1 MSADRVS
8 GPKTDSWARLC
19 RSRPRGAPTAA
30 LGGALT
36 SGILIEGTEV
46 AGQGSICLYPWHSR
60 VRSRKITVKSNDNLV
75 YNSEYQV
82 GKGYRVDTLS
92 QKKTG
97 MWGLESWPRGYEQ
110 RTQVLLSASTQRLTT
125 ISDSSSWGSDVLF
138 SLP

>member
-19 RSRPRGAPTAA
+19 SSCPRGAPTAA

-36 SGILIEGTEV
+36 SGILIEGTEA

-97 MWGLESWPRGYEQ
+97 MWGLEGWLRG
-110 RTQVLLSASTQRLTT
+110 
-125 ISDSSSWGSDVLF
+125 
-138 SLP
+138 